1 LTDCV
6 VSLGTLLYHY
16 EIHLLRIRKEFLIT
30 GSCSLGQAIAT
41 ICGKAQKGTGQ
52 VDVRGIEVPEVA
64 EEELLA
70 LDGDD
75 AESEDVM
82 NNVGDRNETD

>member
-1 LTDCV
+1 
-6 VSLGTLLYHY
+6 
-16 EIHLLRIRKEFLIT
+16 
-30 GSCSLGQAIAT
+30 
-41 ICGKAQKGTGQ
+41 